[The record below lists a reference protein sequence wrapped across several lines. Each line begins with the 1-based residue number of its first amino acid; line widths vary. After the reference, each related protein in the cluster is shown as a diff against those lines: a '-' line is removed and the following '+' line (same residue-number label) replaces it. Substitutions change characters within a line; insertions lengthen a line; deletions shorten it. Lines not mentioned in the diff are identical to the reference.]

1 MSRSNKQVQAF
12 RAAAVSSLSVDPGV
26 YALCDLD
33 GTPIYVGHSTDSITA
48 RVARHLT
55 SARSDVIANR
65 LVDIW
70 EIAYVRFWVQPGA
83 DKATIEELEANTINY
98 YNDKSPIF
106 NGKISAKPASY
117 MTFAPGEYQTVPV
130 LPPDELEERR
140 DFSERLVRQHA
151 HVNSLLHHML
161 EVKNNT
167 ELRRVYNLHVKRLHA
182 MATNFLSMHGEG
194 AAQADL
200 F

>member
-1 MSRSNKQVQAF
+1 MGKSNKQIQAF

-70 EIAYVRFWVQPGA
+70 EVASVRFWVQPGA
-83 DKATIEELEANTINY
+83 DKATIEELEANTINF
-98 YNDKSPIF
+98 YNEKSPIF
-106 NGKISAKPASY
+106 NGKISAKPASFLKF
-117 MTFAPGEYQTVPV
+117 TPAEYESVFV
-130 LPPDELEERR
+130 LPPEEIEDRL
-140 DFSERLVRQHA
+140 DFSDRLVRQHA

-167 ELRRVYNLHVKRLHA
+167 ELRRVYNLHVKRLHS